1 MAGKPHTRERVLAVE
16 RILEFSDKPLTVP
29 AIVQKVTD
37 IYGIPADTGSV
48 HADIRA
54 LKMFYDIR
62 FGGAKVGYYIA
73 DNIADEESEDN
84 DANSTMP

>member
-1 MAGKPHTRERVLAVE
+1 MGAKPHTRERVLAVE
-16 RILEFSDKPLTVP
+16 RILEFSGKPLTVP
-29 AIVQKVTD
+29 AIVQKVKD
-37 IYGIPADTGSV
+37 IYGINADTGSV

-62 FGGAKVGYYIA
+62 FGGSKAGYYIA